1 MSNNV
6 LAIKDANPKITDY
19 VNFDSKNPSRN
30 EVFDNKIISSKRS
43 SRRHSL
49 IGSNITIALGSRLR
63 RHKCE
68 IYLSNMHVQLSENNF
83 SYPDVVV
90 VKGDPH
96 FTGNESD
103 ILTNPTV
110 VIEILSEHTLFQDK
124 TEKLEQYLAM
134 DSVREYL
141 LVDQAKMRVEHYV
154 KQNPKQYM
162 YKIYT
167 EGDEMISFDSLDCKT
182 ALSELYAKIN
192 Y

>member
-6 LAIKDANPKITDY
+6 LAIKDVSPKIADY
-19 VNFDSKNPSRN
+19 VNFDTKSQ
-30 EVFDNKIISSKRS
+30 VQNKASDSQTISPISS

-49 IGSNITIALGSRLR
+49 IGSNTTIALGSRLR
-63 RHKCE
+63 RDKCE
-68 IYLSNMHVQLSENNF
+68 IYLSNMQVQLSENNF

-96 FTGNESD
+96 FTGSEAD
-103 ILTNPTV
+103 VLMNPTV
-110 VIEILSEHTLFQDK
+110 IIEILSEHTLFQDK

-141 LVDQAKMRVEHYV
+141 LIDQSKTRVEHYI
-154 KQNPKQYM
+154 QQTQKQYI

-167 EGDEMISFDSLDCKT
+167 ESDDMISFDSLNCKT
-182 ALSELYAKIN
+182 VLSELYAKIN

>member
-6 LAIKDANPKITDY
+6 LAIKDANPKIADY
-19 VNFDSKNPSRN
+19 VNFDNNNSTRN
-30 EVFDNKIISSKRS
+30 EVFDNKVNSPISS

-103 ILTNPTV
+103 VLTNPTV
-110 VIEILSEHTLFQDK
+110 IVEILSEHTLFQDK

-141 LVDQAKMRVEHYV
+141 LVDQSKMRVEHYV
-154 KQNPKQYM
+154 KQNQKQYM

-167 EGDEMISFDSLDCKT
+167 EHDEMISFDSLDCKT
-182 ALSELYAKIN
+182 VLSELYAKIT

>member
-6 LAIKDANPKITDY
+6 LAIKDANPKIADY
-19 VNFDSKNPSRN
+19 VNFDNNNSTRN
-30 EVFDNKIISSKRS
+30 EVFDNKVNSPISS

-103 ILTNPTV
+103 VLTNPTV

-141 LVDQAKMRVEHYV
+141 LVDQSKMRVEHYV
-154 KQNPKQYM
+154 KQNQKQYM

-167 EGDEMISFDSLDCKT
+167 EHDEMISFDSLDCKT
-182 ALSELYAKIN
+182 VLSELYAKIT